1 MYHIAARAGRMEVLQ
16 LLFTLSEDY
25 PGLNEEI
32 IKSASL
38 VIDKVSVC
46 DGLYCSMRWGW
57 LLLHGGGYCSMGVAT
72 APWGWLLLH
81 GGGYCSMG
89 RATAPW
95 G

>member
-38 VIDKVSVC
+38 VRDKVSEC
-46 DGLYCSMRWGW
+46 DGLYCSGWLLLHGDGYCSMGMATAAWGW
-57 LLLHGGGYCSMGVAT
+57 LLLHGGDYCSMGVAT
-72 APWGWLLLH
+72 APWG
-81 GGGYCSMG
+81 
-89 RATAPW
+89 
-95 G
+95 

>member
-1 MYHIAARAGRMEVLQ
+1 MEVLQ

-32 IKSASL
+32 ITSACL
-38 VIDKVSVC
+38 AIYKVSVC
-46 DGLYCSMRWGW
+46 DDY
-57 LLLHGGGYCSMGVAT
+57 T

-89 RATAPW
+89 MLLFHRDNSIFACIA

>member
-32 IKSASL
+32 ITNACL
-38 VIDKVSVC
+38 FRDKVSVC
-46 DGLYCSMRWGW
+46 DGL
-57 LLLHGGGYCSMGVAT
+57 YCSMGVAT
-72 APWGWLLLH
+72 APWGWLLLQ
-81 GGGYCSMG
+81 GGGYCSMAM
-89 RATAPW
+89 ATAPW